1 MLEKTK
7 IGVKKKLS
15 RLYELYSES
24 DDDVLIEEIN
34 RRKQEL
40 SEIDEKIRNEKENR
54 SVSKASKEQLEKLSA
69 LQGVWD
75 TMSLEE
81 KQSVLRELIDKI
93 VITYETVEIFYTGNI
108 K

>member
-7 IGVKKKLS
+7 NAVKKKLS
-15 RLYELYSES
+15 RLYELYSEG
-24 DDDVLIEEIN
+24 DDDILIEEIN
-34 RRKQEL
+34 RRKREL
-40 SEIDEKIRNEKENR
+40 SEIDEKIRSEKENR
-54 SVSKASKEQLEKLSA
+54 SVSLASEKQLKKLGA
-69 LQGVWD
+69 LQSAWN

-93 VITYETVEIFYTGNI
+93 VITYETVEIFYSGNI